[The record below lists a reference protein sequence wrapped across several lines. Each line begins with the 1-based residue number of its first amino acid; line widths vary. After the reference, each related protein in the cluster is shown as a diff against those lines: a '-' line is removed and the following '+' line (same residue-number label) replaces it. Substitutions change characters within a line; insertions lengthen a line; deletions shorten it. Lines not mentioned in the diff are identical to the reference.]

1 MMVVMMVVVMMVVMV
16 VMMMVGFVD
25 FFSLYVP
32 VYD

>member
-1 MMVVMMVVVMMVVMV
+1 MMVVMVVRIMVV

>member
-1 MMVVMMVVVMMVVMV
+1 MMVRMMVVIMVVV
-16 VMMMVGFVD
+16 MMVGFVD